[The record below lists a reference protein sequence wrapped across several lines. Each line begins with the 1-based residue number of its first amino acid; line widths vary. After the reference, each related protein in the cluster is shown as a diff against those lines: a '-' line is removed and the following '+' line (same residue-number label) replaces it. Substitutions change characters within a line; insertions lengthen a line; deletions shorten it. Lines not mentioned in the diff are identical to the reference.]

1 MESLMDEPVFGVE
14 KITGNF
20 VLNDE
25 VHLLGY
31 ELVI

>member
-1 MESLMDEPVFGVE
+1 MENRVDEPVFEVE